1 MGGAR
6 GLNKRY
12 VKEIKISSMS
22 QLGFRRIALVALAGA
37 GSLAAVVVLGSDLLL
52 GSSTAAIISDSPKE
66 VMDEAWQIVF
76 RDYLDTTGKYTEDRW
91 KILRRDVLNK
101 SYGNTKDAY
110 EAIRG
115 MLATLDDPYT
125 RFLDPREFKEMQI
138 DTSGE
143 LSGVGIQLS
152 LDKDT
157 KELIVVSPID
167 GSPASRA
174 DVKPKDVITQIN
186 GKSTKGMSTEDAVK
200 LIRGPV
206 GTKVSIQLRR
216 NKTQLVI
223 VDLIRDRIEIHA
235 VDSRLNT
242 TPDGSKVGYI
252 RLKQFNANATKDM
265 RAAIRELEAKGV
277 QGYVLD
283 LRSNPG
289 GLLMASVEIARQW
302 LDDGVI
308 VSTKTRDGVQDIKR
322 ASGKALT
329 KAPVVVLVNE
339 GSASASEILSGALQ
353 DNNRAILVGQK
364 TFGKGLVQS
373 VRGLSDGSGMTVT
386 IAKYLTPSG
395 RDIHKHGIQPNITAK
410 LSEDDAKNLKFDQ
423 LGTKN
428 DPQYKVAEN
437 ALTKQLNSANSEIN
451 KAKVFNPN
459 TTNLPAA
466 LDTQNKEN

>member
-6 GLNKRY
+6 ELNKRY
-12 VKEIKISSMS
+12 VKEINKSSMS

-76 RDYLDTTGKYTEDRW
+76 RDYLDTTGKYTDDRW

-101 SYGNTKDAY
+101 SYGNKKDAY

-216 NKTQLVI
+216 NKTQLVS

-265 RAAIRELEAKGV
+265 RAAIRELETKGA

-329 KAPVVVLVNE
+329 KSPVVVLVNE

-410 LSEDDAKNLKFDQ
+410 LTEDDAKNLKFDQ

-428 DPQYKVAEN
+428 DPQYKVAET
-437 ALTKQLNSANSEIN
+437 ALSKQINSANSEII

-466 LDTQNKEN
+466 LENQN